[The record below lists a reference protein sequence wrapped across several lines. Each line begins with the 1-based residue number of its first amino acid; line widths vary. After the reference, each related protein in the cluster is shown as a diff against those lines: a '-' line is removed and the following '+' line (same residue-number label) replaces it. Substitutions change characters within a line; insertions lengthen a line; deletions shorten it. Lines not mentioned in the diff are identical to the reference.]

1 MNRNHAVVCPMLFLP
16 FSAIAVE
23 PLPYQTD
30 SGIDIIPTIE
40 MSVGHNDNVRRTE
53 NDTVS
58 SPRFVIS
65 PKVIAQLETDR
76 GAYQFD
82 YRFDAFQYSN
92 SSDDDFIDHRAHA
105 AAYWMFDIR
114 NRLRLDYVFRITH
127 EPRGTGL
134 TEGISLAVNE
144 PLRFN
149 HQDLNARYTYGA
161 AGAKGRLVGIIG
173 YEDKKYKDATYV
185 RNSQV
190 EQTRYYDWEQ
200 PYLSGE
206 FYYALSNYFHAVT
219 IARFEDRSYQY
230 VDPDP
235 GYTRDSKNTF
245 LYGGLEWEV
254 TGKTKGTVLVGW
266 QDKDFED
273 HHRSDFNGFS
283 WRLNLSWAPTDFSEF
298 RLEGRDYARDPDI
311 QGDYVEDQSIRLEWD
326 HKWTPRF
333 GSVMTTRYGV
343 NDYPGIRKDKDTTLG
358 LTFVY
363 SLQRWWDI
371 SFGASHFD
379 RDSTFNGYS
388 YDQTLYFI
396 GTEISL

>member
-1 MNRNHAVVCPMLFLP
+1 
-16 FSAIAVE
+16 
-23 PLPYQTD
+23 
-30 SGIDIIPTIE
+30 

-53 NDTVS
+53 NNTVS
-58 SPRFVIS
+58 SPRFIVS

-82 YRFDAFQYSN
+82 YRFDAFSYSD

-105 AAYWMFDIR
+105 SSFWMFDIR
-114 NRLRLDYVFRITH
+114 NRLRLDYVFRVTH

-134 TEGISLAVNE
+134 TEGISLAVDE

-161 AGAKGRLVGIIG
+161 IGAKGRLVGIIG
-173 YEDKKYKDATYV
+173 YEDKKYKDQTFI

-190 EQTRYYDWEQ
+190 EETRYYDWKQ

-206 FYYALSNYFHAVT
+206 FYYALSSYFQAVT

-235 GYTRDSKNTF
+235 GYTRDSQNTF
-245 LYGGLEWEV
+245 LYGGLEWDI

-266 QDKDFED
+266 QNKDFKD
-273 HHRSDFNGFS
+273 SRRSDFNGLS
-283 WRLNLSWAPTDFSEF
+283 WRLNLSWSPTDFSEF
-298 RLEGRDYARDPDI
+298 RLEGRDYVRDPDI

-326 HKWTPRF
+326 HNWTPLF
-333 GSVMTTRYGV
+333 GSVLSTRYGV

-363 SLQRWWDI
+363 SLKRWWDI
-371 SFGASHFD
+371 SIGASHFN